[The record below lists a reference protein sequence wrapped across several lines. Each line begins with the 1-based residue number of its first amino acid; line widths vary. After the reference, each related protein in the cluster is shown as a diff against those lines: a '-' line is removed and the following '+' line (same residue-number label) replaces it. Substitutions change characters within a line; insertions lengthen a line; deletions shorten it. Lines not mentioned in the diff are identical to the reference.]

1 MIFAAI
7 DIGSNAA
14 RLLFANVFEFK
25 NKAYVEKATL
35 IRIPTR
41 LGKDVYSNNK
51 ISRKRADNLI
61 KTLKAFKLLIDVYNP
76 VDFAACAT
84 AAMREAENG
93 EEVLSRIKTE
103 AGFGVRLIDGIEEAN
118 IIRRTN
124 KLTFDHPYGISLYID
139 VGGGSTDVSLLKDDR
154 VVSVK
159 SFKIGTLRLLS
170 NKVKDSEW
178 KRLEKW
184 LTEIDPTIIR
194 DGKINV
200 VGSGGNINKLN
211 KLYGNPANFLL
222 KTSELKNAFKYLKSF
237 SLEERIEKLG
247 LRPDRADVIVP
258 AARIFLFIL
267 KIINAKS
274 LLVPKIGL
282 ADGLIYQLYEEFK
295 TDQRKFSGEIEK

>member
-1 MIFAAI
+1 M
-7 DIGSNAA
+7 
-14 RLLFANVFEFK
+14 FANVFEFK
-25 NKAYVEKATL
+25 SKIYVEKATL
-35 IRIPTR
+35 VRIPTR
-41 LGKDVYSNNK
+41 LGKDVYSINK
-51 ISRKRADNLI
+51 ISSKRADKLI
-61 KTLKAFKLLIDVYNP
+61 KTLKAYKLLIDVYNP
-76 VDFAACAT
+76 VGFAACAT

-93 EEVLSRIKTE
+93 EEILNRIKTE

-124 KLTFDHPYGISLYID
+124 KLTFEHPHGISLYID
-139 VGGGSTDVSLLKDDR
+139 VGGGSTDVSLLENDR
-154 VVSVK
+154 VVSVR

-170 NKVKDSEW
+170 GKVKETEW
-178 KRLEKW
+178 ERLKKW
-184 LTEIDPTIIR
+184 LMEIDSKPDSYRAR

-211 KLYGNPANFLL
+211 KLYGNPADFSL
-222 KTSELKNAFKYLKSF
+222 KTTELKNAYNYLKSF

-267 KIINAKS
+267 KIINVKS

-295 TDQRKFSGEIEK
+295 TDPRKFAGEIEK